1 MRANNL
7 ILFDIYRRKQSKL
20 PTSDGYA
27 AITANAI
34 NATAHHDAAN
44 IPVHAP
50 TLAVLTWRW
59 GNP

>member
-1 MRANNL
+1 M
-7 ILFDIYRRKQSKL
+7 FDIYRRKQSKL
-20 PTSDGYA
+20 PTSDGNA
-27 AITANAI
+27 TIATNAI

-44 IPVHAP
+44 ILVHAT